1 MVTLNKTYNSRLSTR
16 ALANGVTGSF
26 GSGPANPTVA
36 WQGKQGYVVAH
47 RIVWRF
53 TLMISEKRI
62 ARNDIDEVKYVD

>member
-1 MVTLNKTYNSRLSTR
+1 MELRVGQSDCRS
-16 ALANGVTGSF
+16 
-26 GSGPANPTVA
+26 
-36 WQGKQGYVVAH
+36 VVAH